1 MWPRLVFG
9 FSQGQVV
16 KDLAGEGSLAGEGG
30 GGGGPRP
37 QPGSPFLCIPDPS
50 ARSSIHQE
58 HPHSLS
64 PGSRV
69 GGEEFHGGVISD
81 LAVPISLQYPGFGCH
96 ADTCLEFSERMDA
109 SRACL
114 LPVAQRMARE
124 GQALLNQHS
133 GPCNSIPSDNSQDT
147 GRVVAPG
154 LAWAPGGK
162 RSLRPACEAVFQ
174 TDVLG

>member
-1 MWPRLVFG
+1 MCLALAK
-9 FSQGQVV
+9 V
-16 KDLAGEGSLAGEGG
+16 KLSRTLLGRAHWLGRGEEEGDPDRSLAALFCAFPTHPLAPPSTRNTPTHCHRVAGWEVRNSMGALSLIL
-30 GGGGPRP
+30 PC
-37 QPGSPFLCIPDPS
+37 PFPCS
-50 ARSSIHQE
+50 TW
-58 HPHSLS
+58 
-64 PGSRV
+64 V
-69 GGEEFHGGVISD
+69 
-81 LAVPISLQYPGFGCH
+81 GCH
-96 ADTCLEFSERMDA
+96 ADTCLEYSERMDA

-162 RSLRPACEAVFQ
+162 
-174 TDVLG
+174 